1 MPAAG
6 GIAAEYG
13 DRAAGL
19 CGAQGGP
26 PARRRASRASGSPR
40 PGPENPRARALG
52 FRVTALPLPADS
64 AYVGEVSSE
73 SGDGACRDTDHL
85 SAH

>member
-40 PGPENPRARALG
+40 RPARRT
-52 FRVTALPLPADS
+52 RVPAPWGSGWLP
-64 AYVGEVSSE
+64 
-73 SGDGACRDTDHL
+73 CRYPL
-85 SAH
+85 